1 MSPHEFYKL
10 FINTLSIIK
19 TLAKS
24 HSNWNWQN
32 LEDAINTQLIPFL
45 DNLDSVITDSTFLVD
60 HIQSPSVDYLK
71 ENFNDLYQYES
82 VRARTGQ
89 LNFDAI
95 FHAEMVL
102 KCIFNFQHP
111 LFNRFIGAFIDQLIS
126 DFPENKKLM
135 LRLNVLHQIKKD
147 FKLKVDLL
155 SIDEL
160 SQKLE
165 SNLEQLAELQKEV
178 DLIDIDEMVVQTSKT
193 DMLQRFHAQR
203 ELLEDIAYLYCHGS
217 NQYSGYQNIK
227 KHDQKDFERIF
238 GQYLDYDYGQP
249 RLKTFYQVEN
259 FDFKDALDNLFIACR
274 DYYLRF
280 SSRQCGSIA
289 EILKNEVNQNKN
301 SLGIEVLTGD
311 AREKVD
317 YTYEVSKENLV
328 DEYQQN
334 QLAFQQ
340 STKPLER
347 QMLQMTIL
355 ELENE
360 GYDLLA
366 QAQIKVSDAYQL
378 SLEQSKRTLTTPS
391 LTETPVPA
399 IESNASESPKLSFLE
414 SGLQMSRQV
423 SSALFKK

>member
-10 FINTLSIIK
+10 FINTLSIINI
-19 TLAKS
+19 LAKP

-45 DNLDSVITDSTFLVD
+45 DNLDAVITDSTFLAD
-60 HIQSPSVDYLK
+60 HIQSSSVDYLK
-71 ENFNDLYQYES
+71 ENFNELYKYES
-82 VRARTGQ
+82 IRARIGQ

-95 FHAEMVL
+95 FYAEMVL

-147 FKLKVDLL
+147 FKLKVDIL
-155 SIDEL
+155 SVGEL

-165 SNLEQLAELQKEV
+165 SNLEQAAELQKEV

-193 DMLQRFHAQR
+193 NMLQRFNAQK
-203 ELLEDIAYLYCHGS
+203 ELLEDIAYLYCYGS
-217 NQYSGYQNIK
+217 NQFSSYQNIK

-238 GQYLDYDYGQP
+238 GQYLDYRYGFP
-249 RLKTFYQVEN
+249 RLKAFYQVEN
-259 FDFKDALDNLFIACR
+259 FNFKDALDKLFIACR

-289 EILKNEVNQNKN
+289 EILKNEVNQHES
-301 SLGIEVLTGD
+301 SLGVKVLTGD

-328 DEYQQN
+328 DEYQQK

-340 STKPLER
+340 SKKPLER

-378 SLEQSKRTLTTPS
+378 SLDESKQTITTPS

-423 SSALFKK
+423 SSVLFKK